1 MEFIRNSLTVKA
13 EMNRLGRALTVR
25 EFPIVG
31 YQGGAPSLRR
41 QDRPTSDRK
50 EFLMMNERLTA
61 VIYARYSSDSQR
73 EESIEGQLRE
83 CKEYAE
89 YKGITVLSTYIDRAL
104 SARTDDRPEFQR
116 MIRDSEKGLFDV
128 VLVWKLDRFSRDRYD
143 SARYK
148 HILKKNGVKVV
159 SARETIAED
168 STGILL
174 ESMLEGYAEFFSAE
188 LSEKVQRGLTENA
201 LKAKNNGGGIPLG
214 YVLNHQTQKLEID
227 PVTAPLVVEIFN
239 RYADG
244 ETVRSI
250 VDDLNR
256 RGLRTRRGRPFCLN
270 SLTGLLTNR
279 KYIGVYQ
286 YQEVVIDGGVPA
298 IVPQELFDRVQR
310 RKERNRRA
318 PAAAKAEVRYLLTT
332 KLFCSR
338 CGRMMVGESGTSRK
352 GVRHH
357 YYKCGNAKR
366 KAGCRKKAVRKQWI
380 EDLVVE
386 HTMRMVFNDTVVSDV
401 AVLVVQAQDRE
412 DTDLPVLQSQLAQ
425 TERSIENLL
434 NAIQQGIFTAST
446 KQRLDELEAAKE
458 ELNVRILQEQI
469 AKPRMTEEQVRFWI
483 CRFRELDT
491 TKEEHR
497 QRLIDSFVNA
507 VYVYDDEILLVFN
520 YKDGQET
527 VSLKEASDSRL
538 AGPGVPNKSRL
549 VFNKPVQVVKNPA
562 QI

>member
-1 MEFIRNSLTVKA
+1 
-13 EMNRLGRALTVR
+13 
-25 EFPIVG
+25 
-31 YQGGAPSLRR
+31 
-41 QDRPTSDRK
+41 
-50 EFLMMNERLTA
+50 MNERLTA
-61 VIYARYSSDSQR
+61 VIYARYSSDNQR

-83 CKEYAE
+83 CEEYAKR
-89 YKGITVLSTYIDRAL
+89 KGITVLSTYIDRAL

-116 MIRDSEKGLFDV
+116 MIRDSTKGLFDV
-128 VLVWKLDRFSRDRYD
+128 VLVWRLDRFVRNRYD

-250 VDDLNR
+250 VDDFNR
-256 RGLRTRRGRPFCLN
+256 RGLRTRRGRPFRLN
-270 SLTGLLTNR
+270 SLSGLLTNR

-286 YQEVVIDGGVPA
+286 YQDIVIDGGVPA

-332 KLFCSR
+332 KLFCGR
-338 CGRMMVGESGTSRK
+338 CGCMMVGESGTSRR
-352 GVRHH
+352 GV
-357 YYKCGNAKR
+357 
-366 KAGCRKKAVRKQWI
+366 
-380 EDLVVE
+380 
-386 HTMRMVFNDTVVSDV
+386 F
-401 AVLVVQAQDRE
+401 
-412 DTDLPVLQSQLAQ
+412 
-425 TERSIENLL
+425 
-434 NAIQQGIFTAST
+434 
-446 KQRLDELEAAKE
+446 
-458 ELNVRILQEQI
+458 
-469 AKPRMTEEQVRFWI
+469 
-483 CRFRELDT
+483 
-491 TKEEHR
+491 
-497 QRLIDSFVNA
+497 
-507 VYVYDDEILLVFN
+507 
-520 YKDGQET
+520 
-527 VSLKEASDSRL
+527 
-538 AGPGVPNKSRL
+538 
-549 VFNKPVQVVKNPA
+549 
-562 QI
+562 

>member
-1 MEFIRNSLTVKA
+1 
-13 EMNRLGRALTVR
+13 
-25 EFPIVG
+25 
-31 YQGGAPSLRR
+31 
-41 QDRPTSDRK
+41 
-50 EFLMMNERLTA
+50 MNERLTA

-116 MIRDSEKGLFDV
+116 MIRDSEKGLFNV

-148 HILKKNGVKVV
+148 HILKKNGG
-159 SARETIAED
+159 R
-168 STGILL
+168 
-174 ESMLEGYAEFFSAE
+174 
-188 LSEKVQRGLTENA
+188 
-201 LKAKNNGGGIPLG
+201 IPLG

-227 PVTAPLVVEIFN
+227 PVTAPLVVEIFI

-332 KLFCSR
+332 KLFCGR

-386 HTMRMVFNDTVVSDV
+386 HTMR
-401 AVLVVQAQDRE
+401 AGYLHP
-412 DTDLPVLQSQLAQ
+412 LHQ
-425 TERSIENLL
+425 T
-434 NAIQQGIFTAST
+434 A
-446 KQRLDELEAAKE
+446 
-458 ELNVRILQEQI
+458 
-469 AKPRMTEEQVRFWI
+469 P
-483 CRFRELDT
+483 
-491 TKEEHR
+491 
-497 QRLIDSFVNA
+497 
-507 VYVYDDEILLVFN
+507 
-520 YKDGQET
+520 
-527 VSLKEASDSRL
+527 
-538 AGPGVPNKSRL
+538 
-549 VFNKPVQVVKNPA
+549 
-562 QI
+562 